1 MVVNLHED
9 KYYVIG
15 GGWYGCFVA
24 DFLERHNK
32 PYVLIEKENS
42 IFTGASKFNQNRLH
56 LGFHYPR
63 SKRTRLECKE
73 GFSWFAKT
81 FSEIISG
88 VDRNYYAI
96 HKNSFIDFG
105 TYQTIFLAEGYD
117 IETVDSTFLQ
127 NVEGIIAVDEM
138 YIDPV
143 EASLLWM
150 DRGLNIL
157 NNCSASIYDDK
168 LFINGQ
174 EVKDAAGIIDC
185 TWGEMLESDD
195 GYSEQFMTL
204 VLDRTSSDLDFDALT
219 VMDGNFFSIYP
230 YIENQFTLTHVK
242 HGVLRSSNMT
252 EVEKH
257 QLTENIISSVKE
269 VYPDFDN
276 HYTVKDNFVSRKYKV
291 KNTSADRSVK
301 FNRPASINNY
311 LQILSGKIDSLFN
324 VEKTLQDFLQ

>member
-1 MVVNLHED
+1 MVVNLQED

-24 DFLERHNK
+24 DFLEKQNK
-32 PYVLIEKENS
+32 PYVLIEKEKS

-63 SKRTRLECKE
+63 SQRTRLECKK
-73 GFSWFAKT
+73 GFSWFVKT
-81 FSEIISG
+81 FPEIISG

-105 TYQTIFLAEGYD
+105 TYHTIFSAEGYD
-117 IETVDSTFLQ
+117 IKTVDCTFLQ
-127 NVEGIIAVDEM
+127 NVEGIITVDEM

-143 EASLLWM
+143 EASSLWM

-157 NNCSASIYDDK
+157 NNCMARMYDGK
-168 LFINGQ
+168 LFLNGQ

-185 TWGEMLESDD
+185 TWGGMLEPDN

-204 VLDRTSSDLDFDALT
+204 VLDRTSSDLDFEALT

-230 YIENQFTLTHVK
+230 YIENQFTLTHVQ
-242 HGVLRSSNMT
+242 HGVLRSSNVT
-252 EVEKH
+252 DEEKH
-257 QLTENIISSVKE
+257 QLTEKIISSVKE

-276 HYTVKDNFVSRKYKV
+276 HYSFKDHFVSRKYKV
-291 KNTSADRSVK
+291 KNMSADRSVK
-301 FNRPASINNY
+301 FKRHASINNY
-311 LQILSGKIDSLFN
+311 LQILSGKIDSLFL
-324 VEKTLQDFLQ
+324 VEKTLQDFLL